1 MCTLHCC
8 SPNRLEVGK
17 KVVSDSP
24 GLVDF
29 AIGLVNS
36 VLTGLEIA
44 PVSGAF
50 ANKDFA
56 FATKIS
62 PLVAILRRFYR
73 LAYK

>member
-1 MCTLHCC
+1 MRRARAYEQL
-8 SPNRLEVGK
+8 NRKEECLQGK
-17 KVVSDSP
+17 TM
-24 GLVDF
+24 
-29 AIGLVNS
+29 A
-36 VLTGLEIA
+36 LTGLEIA

-62 PLVAILRRFYR
+62 PLVAILRPFYS

>member
-1 MCTLHCC
+1 MKV
-8 SPNRLEVGK
+8 LEINAT
-17 KVVSDSP
+17 S
-24 GLVDF
+24 
-29 AIGLVNS
+29 
-36 VLTGLEIA
+36 GLEIA

-62 PLVAILRRFYR
+62 PSIAILRPFYS